1 MKLNNNSNKLRSTI
15 LTKLAKYTGKRIPAN
30 FIEQSTKHIKE
41 VERFHD
47 LITGIYK
54 PTWSE
59 YALTIIIKLD
69 GLIRTTYK
77 GFTRELYN

>member
-15 LTKLAKYTGKRIPAN
+15 LTKLAKYTSKRVPAN
-30 FIEQSTKHIKE
+30 FIKQSTKHIKE

-54 PTWSE
+54 PT
-59 YALTIIIKLD
+59 
-69 GLIRTTYK
+69 
-77 GFTRELYN
+77 

>member
-15 LTKLAKYTGKRIPAN
+15 LTKLAKYTSKRVPAN
-30 FIEQSTKHIKE
+30 FIKQSTKHIKE

-59 YALTIIIKLD
+59 YALTIMIKLD
-69 GLIRTTYK
+69 SPYK
-77 GFTRELYN
+77 GNF